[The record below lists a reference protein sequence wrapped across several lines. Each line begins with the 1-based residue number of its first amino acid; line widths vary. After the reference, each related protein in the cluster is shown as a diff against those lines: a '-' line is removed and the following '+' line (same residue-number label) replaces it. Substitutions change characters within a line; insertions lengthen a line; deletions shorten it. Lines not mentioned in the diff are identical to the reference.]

1 MLLIVVKVL
10 QVRTGKCV
18 WSGARRFVVRC
29 DGTKFFTEK
38 LAGRESLK
46 LATLRLFLW
55 FHSAE
60 RSSSRKPFFCLL
72 LL

>member
-18 WSGARRFVVRC
+18 WSGTRRFVVRC
-29 DGTKFFTEK
+29 DGTNK
-38 LAGRESLK
+38 LAGRECLK